1 MRGKWQSFDDEE
13 EPDMTHEET
22 KTRLYAMTEKC
33 MTAKTIKMN
42 VSKWS
47 QENKHALRDL
57 YALFL
62 EETKVSFD
70 DFVAGRCV
78 SYSDFQDYMY
88 SQTKYAVR

>member
-1 MRGKWQSFDDEE
+1 MRRTLECNL
-13 EPDMTHEET
+13 
-22 KTRLYAMTEKC
+22 TRLEIIGAPEE
-33 MTAKTIKMN
+33 KMN

-57 YALFL
+57 YARFL